1 MITLVTT
8 SGTINLPG
16 DLVWQDKYKWS
27 PVNTAAS
34 VTLGGALIV
43 EKSTQLA
50 GRPITLGGIS
60 NSAFVTAAQLDEL
73 RAAEIAQGDT
83 PMTLTLHD
91 GSSFTVLFYGTGNQP
106 AIDGTQVYPR
116 AGANSTERDALPHWL
131 TLRFIEV

>member
-16 DLVWQDKYKWS
+16 DLVWQDEFKWS
-27 PVNTAAS
+27 PVATAVA

-60 NSAFVTAAQLDEL
+60 NAAFLTSAQLDEL

-91 GSSFTVLFYGTGNQP
+91 GRAFTVLFFGSGNQP
-106 AIDGTQVYPR
+106 AVDGTQAYPR